1 MKRTRSAP
9 YPSIESS
16 EYIGGASSREQY
28 SMTSETGEKVIGK
41 GASRSCSSRSS
52 SVAFELLCADEPLLK
67 GELSLTSLIGLGGWE
82 YCSWFAHGVVFCV
95 CRQPE
100 GEVFEA

>member
-1 MKRTRSAP
+1 
-9 YPSIESS
+9 
-16 EYIGGASSREQY
+16 
-28 SMTSETGEKVIGK
+28 
-41 GASRSCSSRSS
+41 
-52 SVAFELLCADEPLLK
+52 LCADEPLLK